1 MAALMQWDEIVKS
14 TATAYVNHGLTLL
27 AGYLALKLKFQPDT
41 LSPESLLILSGAI
54 VAGALSLAMRLYR
67 QKKTHNLVEAARE
80 APPNA
85 KFETIAAKAD
95 AKPIIGA
102 ETKEN

>member
-14 TATAYVNHGLTLL
+14 SLVAYVNHGLTILF
-27 AGYLALKLKFQPDT
+27 AYLAQKAAFSPSV
-41 LSPESLLILSGAI
+41 LSSENILVLSGAI
-54 VAGALSLAMRLYR
+54 VTGALSLGMRLYR

-80 APPNA
+80 AHPEA
-85 KFETIAAKAD
+85 GFAEIKADAD

-102 ETKEN
+102 EEKK